1 MSKQDKEA
9 GWKDLFPGQVEIP
22 PLSLLDQVRNF
33 LQNQGSALSPQAKK
47 NLLEYFEANLAQFEP
62 LLNSGKSLYDIGS
75 QILYAW
81 EDRRYLDGAMYGSRQ
96 DRTMKF
102 AEPEDLRQNNHD
114 VEDMYEQGREDAAS
128 GKAPLEEGD
137 AAYMNGYNE
146 HKTSSVDLQR
156 AWRQFKNQNWYDGT
170 VASVSDRME
179 VVEEWKRNISRLIR
193 NSNDNQSLR
202 IAGKIISEIDK
213 EYETLSRTSMA
224 LGDFELDDY
233 LDSMP
238 ALTVAKNYDVR
249 VSSDGT
255 ADLGY
260 SDGSWMFEAANAVN
274 KEAANRDWDFFTTVH
289 ASEWT
294 EDRPSDLLNSEPVF
308 RDVAISY
315 VEGKTAAILDVRK
328 RAKIIDDFVT
338 TAEKTRRQ
346 MRRNE
351 TSVRKAMT
359 STSKKTVAS
368 EWPDA
373 NAPGAPDRVD
383 NSQSCDNPEG
393 HAEHM
398 NTNGECP
405 WCGSY
410 DKSKWASKKTAR
422 KKTASQF
429 MMPFELLETLE
440 SYLLNSISE
449 HNFVSPGMKS
459 YMPALSELVL
469 DNRGAAS
476 VVVDSDMLEAAYNFI
491 SLQASENAFSWG
503 PDVHALNRWLGKW
516 AADNDHYSSKKT
528 SSRKVEAS
536 LDVGLTRTAFVVPY
550 GVKDYNTDDSFG
562 I

>member
-1 MSKQDKEA
+1 MSRQDKEA
-9 GWKDLFPGQVEIP
+9 GWPEIKQFFTP
-22 PLSLLDQVRNF
+22 VPLPAATPITLLDQVRSF
-33 LQNQGSALSPQAKK
+33 LVNQGDSLSPAAKK
-47 NLLEYFEANLAQFEP
+47 NLLEFFETNLSQFEP
-62 LLNSGKSLYDIGS
+62 LLKSGAGLHDIGS

-81 EDRRYLDGAMYGSRQ
+81 EDRQYQQIAMYGSRQ
-96 DRTMKF
+96 GNTMKF
-102 AEPEDLRQNNHD
+102 ADPEDLRQNNHS

-179 VVEEWKRNISRLIR
+179 VVEEWKRNVSRLIR
-193 NSNDNQSLR
+193 NSVHDDQSLR

-213 EYETLSRTSMA
+213 EYEALSRTSMA

-260 SDGSWMFEAANAVN
+260 NDGSWMFEAANAVN
-274 KEAANRDWDFFTTVH
+274 KEAANKDWDFFTTVH

-294 EDRPSDLLNSEPVF
+294 EDRPSDLLSSEPVF

-351 TSVRKAMT
+351 ASVRKAMT
-359 STSKKTVAS
+359 STSKK
-368 EWPDA
+368 
-373 NAPGAPDRVD
+373 
-383 NSQSCDNPEG
+383 
-393 HAEHM
+393 
-398 NTNGECP
+398 
-405 WCGSY
+405 
-410 DKSKWASKKTAR
+410 KTA
-422 KKTASQF
+422 
-429 MMPFELLETLE
+429 
-440 SYLLNSISE
+440 
-449 HNFVSPGMKS
+449 
-459 YMPALSELVL
+459 
-469 DNRGAAS
+469 
-476 VVVDSDMLEAAYNFI
+476 
-491 SLQASENAFSWG
+491 
-503 PDVHALNRWLGKW
+503 
-516 AADNDHYSSKKT
+516 SKKT
-528 SSRKVEAS
+528 SSRKVEAN